1 MARVG
6 KGVAMFNMKDV
17 YVAQERYVD
26 MRRTA
31 EKHNAIA
38 RMKAFARTA
47 SDTAKRKGIFSR
59 KRG

>member
-1 MARVG
+1 
-6 KGVAMFNMKDV
+6 MFNMKDV

-31 EKHNAIA
+31 EKQNAIA
-38 RMKAFARTA
+38 RMKALARTA
-47 SDTAKRKGIFSR
+47 SHTAKRKGIFSR